1 MREGHVIPAEM
12 TTFMPT
18 ARERLARRLSIATLL
33 TATALAA
40 AGCTTVGTSDV
51 DMRDFDYRE
60 RHPILVSNEPEVFDM
75 QVGMRGP
82 ALSPEIG
89 AAIRQYVQEYRDD
102 GTGSI
107 TIQVPT
113 GSANELAAASTG
125 HAVHYALV
133 RAGVPRG
140 QIQVAPYEVGDHSKA
155 ASLRLSYL
163 RVKAVVPT
171 CGLWPSG
178 SDTNFEN
185 RDSFE
190 FGCSQQKNLAAMV
203 ADPADLLMPRAMDP
217 ADGNRRADVISKY
230 RRGEDPKSNIILI
243 DSDLGDD

>member
-1 MREGHVIPAEM
+1 L
-12 TTFMPT
+12 
-18 ARERLARRLSIATLL
+18 LA
-33 TATALAA
+33 ATALAA
-40 AGCTTVGTSDV
+40 GCSTTGTSDV
-51 DMRDFDYRE
+51 DMRNFDYRE

-75 QVGMRGP
+75 RVGLRGP
-82 ALSPEIG
+82 ALSPEIET
-89 AAIRQYVQEYRDD
+89 AIRDYVREYRND
-102 GTGSI
+102 GTGGI

-113 GSANELAAASTG
+113 GAANDLAAASTG

-140 QIQVAPYEVGDHSKA
+140 QIQVAPYEVGDHSKTG
-155 ASLRLSYL
+155 SLRVSYL

-171 CGLWPSG
+171 CGLWPSA

-185 RDSFE
+185 RDSFN
-190 FGCSQQKNLAAMV
+190 FGCTQQKNLAAMV
-203 ADPADLLMPRAMDP
+203 ADPADLLTPRAMDP

-243 DSDLGDD
+243 DSDLGND

>member
-1 MREGHVIPAEM
+1 VSPTEM
-12 TTFMPT
+12 PVRKSAT
-18 ARERLARRLSIATLL
+18 RSLARTLSVFAL
-33 TATALAA
+33 TAGSLVAA
-40 AGCTTVGTSDV
+40 SCNSTTGTSDV
-51 DMRDFDYRE
+51 ADMREFDYRQ

-75 QVGMRGP
+75 RVGMRGP
-82 ALSPEIG
+82 ALSREVET
-89 AAIRQYVQEYRDD
+89 AIRQYVGEYHAD

-113 GSANELAAASTG
+113 GSANAVAAASTG

-140 QIQVAPYEVGDHSKA
+140 QIEVAPYEVGDHSKVA
-155 ASLRLSYL
+155 TLRISYL

-171 CGLWPSG
+171 CGLWPSA

-185 RDSFE
+185 TE
-190 FGCSQQKNLAAMV
+190 TYNFGCAGQQNLAAMV
-203 ADPADLLMPRAMDP
+203 ANPADLLMPRQMTS

-230 RRGEDPKSNIILI
+230 RRGEDPKSNIMLI
-243 DSDLGDD
+243 DSDLGNN